1 MATPIHFVSNKLYPK
16 LTRGRFSHWRTGF
29 VIVTQLLFLLTP
41 WVNWHGQQ
49 AVRFDF
55 DSMRLYLF
63 GLTLLPQDFIYLAAM
78 LIISAL
84 GLFLWTMIAGRLWC
98 GFSCP
103 QTVYTEIMLWIERLF
118 EGPPNAR
125 RKRDAAP
132 WGPDKLLRK
141 GASQASML
149 LFSLWTGLTL
159 VGYFSPMRQ
168 LVAGL
173 PAGQTGFWE
182 AFFAL
187 SYAGFT
193 WLLAGHLREQVCKHM
208 CPYARFQGV
217 MFDRDTLIVAY
228 DEQRG
233 EPRGARRKDSSQA
246 QGSCV
251 DCGLC
256 VQVCPAGIDIR
267 QGLQYECIGC
277 GVCIDACDEVMDKL
291 AAPRGL
297 IRLSTQNAM
306 EQGAAPPSFWQRPRA
321 VVYASLIGT
330 TVLLMAAGLW
340 QREPFRVEVL
350 RDRAVMARE
359 TADGYIENAYT
370 VRIFNTRPDARTY
383 TLTAAGNG
391 VVGQRLP
398 KLLQVPGDGE
408 LSFTINVMADPA
420 VLAKGSH
427 PISIALQDR
436 HTPEDKVTETSRIL
450 MP

>member
-16 LTRGRFSHWRTGF
+16 LSQGRFSRWRTGM
-29 VIVTQLLFLLTP
+29 VIATQLIYLLTP
-41 WVNWHGQQ
+41 WLNWQGHQ

-55 DSMRLYLF
+55 GNMRLYLF
-63 GLTLLPQDFIYLAAM
+63 GLTLLPQDLIYLAGL
-78 LIISAL
+78 LIICAL
-84 GLFLWTMIAGRLWC
+84 GLFLWTMVAGRLWC

-103 QTVYTEIMLWIERLF
+103 QTVYTEIIVWLEQLF

-132 WGPDKLLRK
+132 WHAEKLLRK
-141 GASQASML
+141 AGSQGSML

-159 VGYFSPMRQ
+159 VGYFSPMRT
-168 LVAGL
+168 LAANLLAGDI
-173 PAGQTGFWE
+173 GFWE
-182 AFFAL
+182 GFFAL
-187 SYAGFT
+187 GYGGFT

-233 EPRGARRKDSSQA
+233 EPRGARRKDNSQK

-267 QGLQYECIGC
+267 RGLQYECIGC

-297 IRLSTQNAM
+297 IRLSTQNAI
-306 EQGAAPPSFWQRPRA
+306 ERGEPAPTLRQRPRA
-321 VVYASLIGT
+321 MVYAGLIGS

-340 QREPFRVEVL
+340 LREPFRVDIL

-359 TADGYIENAYT
+359 TPEGYIENAYT
-370 VRIFNTRPDARTY
+370 VRVFNTRPDARIY
-383 TLTAAGNG
+383 VLNVAGNG
-391 VVGQRLP
+391 VVGHRQP
-398 KLLQVPGDGE
+398 TVLQVPGDGS
-408 LSFTINVMADPA
+408 LSFSLSVMADPE

-427 PISIALQDR
+427 PISVALQDR
-436 HTPEDKVTETSRIL
+436 NTPEDKVVEEARLL

>member
-1 MATPIHFVSNKLYPK
+1 
-16 LTRGRFSHWRTGF
+16 
-29 VIVTQLLFLLTP
+29 
-41 WVNWHGQQ
+41 
-49 AVRFDF
+49 
-55 DSMRLYLF
+55 
-63 GLTLLPQDFIYLAAM
+63 
-78 LIISAL
+78 
-84 GLFLWTMIAGRLWC
+84 
-98 GFSCP
+98 
-103 QTVYTEIMLWIERLF
+103 
-118 EGPPNAR
+118 
-125 RKRDAAP
+125 
-132 WGPDKLLRK
+132 
-141 GASQASML
+141 
-149 LFSLWTGLTL
+149 
-159 VGYFSPMRQ
+159 
-168 LVAGL
+168 
-173 PAGQTGFWE
+173 
-182 AFFAL
+182 
-187 SYAGFT
+187 
-193 WLLAGHLREQVCKHM
+193 
-208 CPYARFQGV
+208 
-217 MFDRDTLIVAY
+217 
-228 DEQRG
+228 
-233 EPRGARRKDSSQA
+233 
-246 QGSCV
+246 V

-330 TVLLMAAGLW
+330 TVLLMATGLW

-383 TLTAAGNG
+383 TLTAAGEG